1 LSNLRALH
9 ALFTGS
15 EPQSVNSA
23 ICSSVAGIDD
33 RNHLTGA
40 GPVPKLVEQ
49 RQWTLSFQSTE

>member
-1 LSNLRALH
+1 
-9 ALFTGS
+9 LFTGS